1 MNATFAAELRGAGL
15 AGRTMTFLLVHALGT
30 AALLG
35 SWVFIGH
42 GALSGRLDAG
52 WIAAWALALVSATLL
67 RAWAHW
73 LARTAAIQFSALVR
87 RRALAA
93 IDGLDPAV
101 VRRAGTGELMSE
113 VIDAESID
121 GEGGASFVQAVL
133 AAVELALAG
142 VALCFGAAS
151 GAQLPVFGLCLLAL
165 ALLVRRDLHLRA
177 RLAARRRRQTGLLV
191 EKMSAHRTRL
201 AQQDPAEWHRDED
214 GQLARYAA
222 DALRLDRSAA
232 LITAALPRAYVLA
245 AVAALVPA
253 FVSGGTSFA
262 SLAITLGAVL
272 YVFTT
277 LSVLT
282 GELPQAA
289 TAWIAWR
296 ALLPRLQVAA
306 QSPAPGIT
314 LQTHLAAGGGA
325 GLRAQNLTFAHAGR
339 PDFVI
344 AGASVDIRPG
354 DKVLLEGPSGSG
366 KSTFASL
373 LAGLNKPA
381 SGFILAGGLDRQ
393 TLGDAGWRRQVAM
406 APQYHENYVFSA
418 PLAFNLLLGR
428 PWPHTAGDL
437 AEAEAVCRELGL
449 GELLERMPGGLE
461 QFVGET
467 GWRLSQGERSRVFLA
482 RAILQGGGTVI
493 LDESLA
499 ALDPENLQQC
509 LRCAERRAPTLI
521 VIAHT

>member
-1 MNATFAAELRGAGL
+1 MSTTFAAELRSAGL
-15 AGRTMTFLLVHALGT
+15 AGRTATFLLVHALGT

-42 GALSGRLDAG
+42 GVLSGRLDAG
-52 WIAAWALALVSATLL
+52 WIAAWALALASAMLV

-73 LARTAAIQFSALVR
+73 LACTAAIQFSALAK

-93 IDGLDPAV
+93 IDGLDPVV

-113 VIDAESID
+113 AIDAESID

-133 AAVELALAG
+133 ATVELVLAG
-142 VALCFGAAS
+142 IVLCFGVAGA
-151 GAQLPVFGLCLLAL
+151 AQLLVFVAILLAL
-165 ALLVRRDLHLRA
+165 ALLLRHDLGLRSKF
-177 RLAARRRRQTGLLV
+177 AARRRAQTGMLV

-201 AQQDPAEWHRDED
+201 AQQDPAQWHRDED
-214 GQLARYAA
+214 AQLERYAA
-222 DALRLDRSAA
+222 DSLRLDRSTA
-232 LITAALPRAYVLA
+232 LIAAALPRIYVFA
-245 AVAALVPA
+245 AIAALVPA
-253 FVSGGTSFA
+253 FVTGGASFG

-272 YVFTT
+272 YVFAT
-277 LSVLT
+277 LSALA

-296 ALLPRLQVAA
+296 VLRPRLQAA
-306 QSPAPGIT
+306 PQPPAPGIALRT
-314 LQTHLAAGGGA
+314 RLAAGGGT
-325 GLRAQNLTFAHAGR
+325 GLCAQGLSFAHAGR

-373 LAGLNKPA
+373 LAGLHKPA

-406 APQYHENYVFSA
+406 APQYHENYIFSA
-418 PLAFNLLLGR
+418 PLSFNLLLGR
-428 PWPHTAGDL
+428 SWPHTEEDL
-437 AEAEAVCRELGL
+437 VEAEAVCRELGL

-482 RAILQGGGTVI
+482 RAILQGAGTVI

-509 LRCAERRAPTLI
+509 LACAERHAPTLV